1 MDYLLE
7 IQILAFLVFFVC
19 LFLYLWKQGR
29 KERGN
34 PRDYLRHIKISV
46 YMLWKQI
53 FVYIWKEERNRNSPC
68 GLSMT
73 DTDSCVNICLR
84 H

>member
-7 IQILAFLVFFVC
+7 IQILAFLGFFFFF
-19 LFLYLWKQGR
+19 FLYLWKQGR

-46 YMLWKQI
+46 YMLWTQI
-53 FVYIWKEERNRNSPC
+53 FVYIWKEERNSPC
-68 GLSMT
+68 GLFMT
-73 DTDSCVNICLR
+73 DTDSCAKICLR